1 MCEKGFNTNYL
12 LKKHMQKT
20 HEVEL
25 VEKMP
30 KSDQVIIAQQQL
42 EEVSTSSGL
51 GGVSINGS

>member
-42 EEVSTSSGL
+42 EEVSTSSG
-51 GGVSINGS
+51 